1 VLARAD
7 VGGEAEARRP
17 LGLRHEI
24 AALAGAGTACK
35 SVAAGRCDD
44 MLDLNAPAP
53 PFTLEGTHAGRPRRV
68 SLSEFRGKWVVLF
81 FYPADFTFVCPTEVV
96 GFGKRLPEFEAL
108 QAQVLGVSVDD
119 VETHRAWAAELGGVS
134 FPLLSDATREV
145 CRAYEVLNPDDQL
158 RGVSVATQD
167 RRVVVITGLAAGVTG
182 GISMATGSY
191 LAARTER
198 DIFERE
204 FRDQEQLAAREPY
217 LAQEALLESL
227 TADGLDRPSA
237 YRVVATL
244 SRREDLL
251 LRTVQEK
258 VLGLSAVDLSQP
270 LKAGLVMFVSFVI
283 GALIPVVPFFLP

>member
-1 VLARAD
+1 MRR
-7 VGGEAEARRP
+7 RRP
-17 LGLRHEI
+17 SPWRQRKQASR
-24 AALAGAGTACK
+24 AA
-35 SVAAGRCDD
+35 S
-44 MLDLNAPAP
+44 P
-53 PFTLEGTHAGRPRRV
+53 
-68 SLSEFRGKWVVLF
+68 
-81 FYPADFTFVCPTEVV
+81 CPTSA
-96 GFGKRLPEFEAL
+96 GSGKKEAL
-108 QAQVLGVSVDD
+108 QRRI
-119 VETHRAWAAELGGVS
+119 RAREFVFGFQAR
-134 FPLLSDATREV
+134 LLSTV
-145 CRAYEVLNPDDQL
+145 GLL
-158 RGVSVATQD
+158 SGVSVATQD
-167 RRVVVITGLAAGVTG
+167 RRVVVITGVAAGVTG

-198 DIFERE
+198 EILERE

-270 LKAGLVMFVSFVI
+270 LKAGVVMFASFVI
-283 GALIPVVPFFLP
+283 GALIPVVPFLVGPGRGAPPASWGLSVATLLGAGAFKGVLTRQPLVRSGAEFAAIAPGSPAPASGAGT